1 MKLYHILFG
10 GMNYIA
16 YLCIAKQKNYR
27 LMEQE
32 IKEMLKELWQ
42 DKQILK
48 EEILKGVV
56 FFIFVFLF
64 GYIGMVIATDQY
76 FHPWLN

>member
-1 MKLYHILFG
+1 
-10 GMNYIA
+10 
-16 YLCIAKQKNYR
+16 
-27 LMEQE
+27 MEQE
-32 IKEMLKELWQ
+32 IKEMLKEIIK
-42 DKQILK
+42 DKKLLK
-48 EEILKGVV
+48 EELLKGVV